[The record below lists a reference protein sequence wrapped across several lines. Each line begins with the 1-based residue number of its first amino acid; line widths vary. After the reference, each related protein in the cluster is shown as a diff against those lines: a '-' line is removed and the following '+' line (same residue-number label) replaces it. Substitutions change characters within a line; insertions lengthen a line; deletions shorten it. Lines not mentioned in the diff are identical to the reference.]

1 MKNKPEVRSQLSVIS
16 YQLETA
22 MSKSSNEVKGRYFF
36 CSLLIAFLCSLFAV
50 FTGCQQA
57 PPPPQAP
64 AASQAKKEA
73 PKPAAAPVPSETK
86 EEKKPEAAVDIKQKN
101 PFKPFIAKAEK
112 LAVVVPKTPLQK
124 YELEQLKVVAIIWGL
139 DGSIAM
145 VEAPDGKG
153 YSVKR
158 GDLIGNRD
166 GRVKRIEKDKIV
178 VEERFTEAGGEVTTS
193 EFELKL
199 PLPKGEEE
207 FK

>member
-1 MKNKPEVRSQLSVIS
+1 MKNNIKDSRQQTVDSRQGR
-16 YQLETA
+16 
-22 MSKSSNEVKGRYFF
+22 SKSFLSTIYYLLSTIIF
-36 CSLLIAFLCSLFAV
+36 CLLLFA
-50 FTGCQQA
+50 GCQQGA
-57 PPPPQAP
+57 PPQPQPSAAP
-64 AASQAKKEA
+64 QAKKEA
-73 PKPAAAPVPSETK
+73 PKPVAASVPLETK

-101 PFKPFIAKAEK
+101 PFKPFITKAEK

-124 YELEQLKVVAIIWGL
+124 YELEQLKVVAIIWSL

-207 FK
+207 LR